1 MRIFIFACLF
11 AVAIAIGAA
20 GVLDNFVQESA
31 TSAFAESSA
40 RT

>member
-1 MRIFIFACLF
+1 MRVFIFSCLF
-11 AVAIAIGAA
+11 VAAIALGAA
-20 GVLDNFVQESA
+20 GILDTFVQESA